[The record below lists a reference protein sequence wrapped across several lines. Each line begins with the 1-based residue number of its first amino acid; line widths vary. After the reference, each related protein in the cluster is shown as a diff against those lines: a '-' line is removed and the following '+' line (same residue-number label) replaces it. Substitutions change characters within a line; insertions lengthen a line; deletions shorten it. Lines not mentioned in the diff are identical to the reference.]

1 MNRRKQIES
10 IINWLKSCREEVRM
24 GKKLSIDTFNQI
36 IDEVNKLEVTGNGVA
51 ESIGS
56 AFTVSDLLHTLIDYV
71 DDGMGYIEVYFN
83 DKPVKEISLR
93 NIYPQMTG
101 TFEPYQELVLS
112 DKEGGNTMINR
123 EDNIDWEQRRYE
135 IAKEAV
141 NGLLAAPVVDGINP
155 IPSMDKIARD
165 AVKIADYLIE
175 ELKKEKGGDK

>member
-155 IPSMDKIARD
+155 IPSMDEIARN

-175 ELKKEKGGDK
+175 ELKKEKGGEK